1 MIVNSFKEPPAH
13 APLVLSNSYNRRC
26 VDSGNTGF
34 PFDLF
39 NEKSEFHFLI
49 SSMFYV
55 PDSYLIPDMFQVL
68 IIHVLCSRLSS
79 SRFYISRFSSSMF
92 YVPGSHPGSIFQVPF
107 SPMFCVPGSLLI
119 NVLFYVPGSQVLFSS
134 MFCVPGSHHPCSMF
148 QVLIIHVLCS
158 RFPSYPGSMFQIL
171 ISSMFYV
178 PGSHLIHVLC
188 SRFPS
193 HS

>member
-1 MIVNSFKEPPAH
+1 MIVNSFKEPPVH

-68 IIHVLCSRLSS
+68 IIHVLCSRFSSHPCSVFQVLIIHVLS
-79 SRFYISRFSSSMF
+79 FRFSSSMF
-92 YVPGSHPGSIFQVPF
+92 YVPGSH
-107 SPMFCVPGSLLI
+107 
-119 NVLFYVPGSQVLFSS
+119 
-134 MFCVPGSHHPCSMF
+134 HPCSMF
-148 QVLIIHVLCS
+148 QVPILS
-158 RFPSYPGSMFQIL
+158 R
-171 ISSMFYV
+171 FYV
-178 PGSHLIHVLC
+178 PDSHLIHVLC
-188 SRFPS
+188 SRLPS
-193 HS
+193 HPCSMFQVPISFMICFFRFSSHPCSIFQALRY

>member
-1 MIVNSFKEPPAH
+1 MIVNSFKEPPVH

-49 SSMFYV
+49 SSMFYI

-79 SRFYISRFSSSMF
+79 SRFYI
-92 YVPGSHPGSIFQVPF
+92 PGSH
-107 SPMFCVPGSLLI
+107 L
-119 NVLFYVPGSQVLFSS
+119 
-134 MFCVPGSHHPCSMF
+134 
-148 QVLIIHVLCS
+148 IHVLCS
-158 RFPSYPGSMFQIL
+158 RFPSYPGSMFQVL

-188 SRFPS
+188 SRFPFHSWSVFQVLIPSMFYISGSQVLIYSRWRTGSSFLGDIISS
-193 HS
+193 HPDVFYIYEPL